1 MSKEEPP
8 QWAVERADD
17 LCAQILERATDTDY
31 GIGVSLD
38 ARDLIARALGEA
50 APQWRTDM
58 EDAPRD
64 GTCILIYAEGVQFVA
79 FWAVSIEEGDGQW
92 VIARSPGMAFIVRDP
107 THWMPLPDAPEVEN
121 D

>member
-1 MSKEEPP
+1 MTDVP
-8 QWAVERADD
+8 QWAVERAGELAAMWNDPGQE
-17 LCAQILERATDTDY
+17 AA
-31 GIGVSLD
+31 
-38 ARDLIARALGEA
+38 IARALGEA

-107 THWMPLPDAPEVEN
+107 THWMPLPAAPEASN
-121 D
+121 AQP